1 MEMKNI
7 KPINYKIITITKIES
22 EEAYALAKAIKNIL
36 GEESEVVMAY
46 ERDHTHIL
54 VKDPIKFRKAY
65 IEETYEESGKA
76 YIKKDPQAQVFEL

>member
-1 MEMKNI
+1 MKLEI
-7 KPINYKIITITKIES
+7 LIAILVGVIIEKTLYSIYKKKMKR
-22 EEAYALAKAIKNIL
+22 Y
-36 GEESEVVMAY
+36 GEVVMAY